1 MEVQHLQVVSTIAR
15 TYKEVLVD
23 CVNYRGLEAI
33 LSELIKKYAEFVK
46 KKTKNAKDIANCFL
60 GVQSY
65 KIRRDKPRIQ
75 IQKIL
80 QKQSSNDR
88 I

>member
-1 MEVQHLQVVSTIAR
+1 MVSTIAR

-46 KKTKNAKDIANCFL
+46 KK
-60 GVQSY
+60 
-65 KIRRDKPRIQ
+65 PRM
-75 IQKIL
+75 L
-80 QKQSSNDR
+80 R
-88 I
+88 T